1 MAYNLTSPYSEATS
15 GILGTV
21 LIIVFILTVLLNII
35 VLFVFFRV
43 KRPIR
48 RPPNYFLASLAF
60 VDLISAALWVI
71 PALVAAITWEWA
83 AGEHFCN
90 LHAFIAMWGYCMNMH
105 FFVTI
110 MFEKFCKILFP
121 SKHKDAFYNKK
132 IVVIIILAL
141 IVFDTVISFLPHV
154 GWGRIRFF
162 TYQFQ
167 CVPDYEYNS
176 SHLTFVFVVTYAL
189 PVVFVIILAVGIGWK
204 IKSLQQKVGP
214 SNNEKFVLE
223 ERKDVV
229 KESFA
234 ERLKKQQASF
244 QKAGMKKK
252 KPKIGGKQS
261 KGKKVSKSDDG
272 YVSESSI
279 SASSHYESSTDDED
293 TYIRDYDDYKRMK
306 KQQADAKRKKRVYT
320 FRRSDLLL
328 AVTVMLCCAVF
339 SLLWFGYWVVSFI
352 WVYDPQAMTNTA
364 YIFFTILTFI
374 ALCLKPLL
382 YVTNKQLRHALVQA
396 FKRKRKDEPPPAVP
410 VTAPQPRTTT
420 TVTQRH
426 YIIEETFTTTKTT
439 KREQKAAPEM
449 VDLHQTQ
456 SEQFSF

>member
-1 MAYNLTSPYSEATS
+1 MAYNLTSTYSAGRS
-15 GILGTV
+15 GVLGTV
-21 LIIVFILTVLLNII
+21 LIVIFILTVVLNIF

-60 VDLISAALWVI
+60 ADLITAVLWVI
-71 PALVAAITWEWA
+71 PALVAAIVWEWEM
-83 AGEHFCN
+83 GKHFCN
-90 LHAFIAMWGYCMNMH
+90 FHAFVQMWGYCMNMH

-141 IVFDTVISFLPHV
+141 LVFDTVISFLPHV
-154 GWGRIRFF
+154 GWGRIAFF
-162 TYQFQ
+162 SYQFQ
-167 CVPDYEYNS
+167 CVPDYEFNS
-176 SHLTFVFVVTYAL
+176 SHLMFVFIVTYAL
-189 PVVFVIILAVGIGWK
+189 PIVCVVILSLGIGWK

-214 SNNEKFVLE
+214 SNNQKFVLE

-252 KPKIGGKQS
+252 KPKIGGKRQ
-261 KGKKVSKSDDG
+261 KGKKKDSHADDG
-272 YVSESSI
+272 YISESSL

-306 KQQADAKRKKRVYT
+306 KQQADAKKKKRVYT
-320 FRRSDLLL
+320 FRRSDMLL
-328 AVTVMLCCAVF
+328 AVTVMLCCGVF
-339 SLLWFGYWVVSFI
+339 SLLWLGYWTVSFL
-352 WVYDPQAMTNTA
+352 WVYDPQTMTDTA
-364 YIFFTILTFI
+364 YIFFTLLTFG
-374 ALCLKPLL
+374 ALCCKPLL
-382 YVTNKQLRHALVQA
+382 YIANKQLRQA
-396 FKRKRKDEPPPAVP
+396 FVLAFKCKRKEEPPPAIP
-410 VTAPQPRTTT
+410 VQAPQPKTTT
-420 TVTQRH
+420 RVVERH
-426 YIIEETFTTTKTT
+426 ITIEETFTTSKTT
-439 KREQKAAPEM
+439 SRREERAAPEM
-449 VDLHQTQ
+449 VNFH
-456 SEQFSF
+456 